1 LSAKNTVTLTTNR
14 QGEITLFAVDQFNDS
29 PDGENVFRISMHT
42 PSGVL
47 NFNLSSK
54 HGFYIDG
61 ATGFRVNG
69 SVLMELIAER
79 FSVQGDTVDIR
90 GRDTVVT
97 GSEQVLIGS
106 DENVVVSAAKKL
118 LLFGRDFLV
127 KIIQTIAIEAAIIGI
142 KARASLELSA
152 NTITME
158 GRMIHGKTPRPVA
171 RVGDVVQVQTASG
184 PAVGTIQT
192 GSSQFLVS

>member
-1 LSAKNTVTLTTNR
+1 MSAKNTVTLTTNR